1 MVQWYHTQLCHP
13 GTTRTEETIR
23 QHFTWKGLRP
33 MVKEICSSCHS
44 CQINKRQSIK
54 YGKLPVKE
62 EVYIPWEVLCV
73 DLIGPY
79 TIKQPNKENIT
90 LWAITMID
98 PATNWFEIK
107 EIKTKRADVI
117 ANLVEQI
124 WLTRY
129 PWPTKVITDRG
140 TEILAE
146 FAQLIKDEYG
156 IEKKLIT
163 TRNPQANSIL
173 ERIHQTIGNMIRTFE
188 VHNNQLDED
197 DPWSGILAAIAFA
210 TRATIHTTL
219 QQTPSQL
226 VFGRDAIL
234 NISHQANWKII
245 NNRKRKLIEKNN
257 LKENRKRKTHVYHVN
272 DLCLIKQDWNKK
284 YDPSYKCPYTI
295 TKVNNNVTVNV

>member
-1 MVQWYHTQLCHP
+1 
-13 GTTRTEETIR
+13 
-23 QHFTWKGLRP
+23 

-79 TIKQPNKENIT
+79 TIKQPDKENIT

-140 TEILAE
+140 T
-146 FAQLIKDEYG
+146 
-156 IEKKLIT
+156 
-163 TRNPQANSIL
+163 
-173 ERIHQTIGNMIRTFE
+173 
-188 VHNNQLDED
+188 
-197 DPWSGILAAIAFA
+197 
-210 TRATIHTTL
+210 
-219 QQTPSQL
+219 
-226 VFGRDAIL
+226 
-234 NISHQANWKII
+234 
-245 NNRKRKLIEKNN
+245 
-257 LKENRKRKTHVYHVN
+257 
-272 DLCLIKQDWNKK
+272 
-284 YDPSYKCPYTI
+284 
-295 TKVNNNVTVNV
+295 